1 MTESFGKRIQINIV
15 LKVFGCILLAVV
27 AGYRLSQLTT
37 IHVLFDEFG
46 YSATAAYYNGYDWSS
61 VASHSAYYSYG
72 LSLIL
77 SGIMHM
83 TQGNMALYYQL
94 GIMSNIGLLVGSFLM
109 GCSVGRQ
116 LFEDIPEYVVIIAS
130 FCISF
135 YTNTLIQTNILWT
148 ETLLYFLFW
157 VSTWFILRMI
167 KTSKLRSVI
176 GLAVSGGYMYMVHQ
190 RALAILIAICMVV
203 VGHFIIRKNKKLLF
217 LFVFIMLGMMV
228 AACLFKGDLKIN
240 LWNIGSGNKEV
251 NDYNGQISKVTDIV
265 SSWGGMKAFILSL
278 AGKIYYILTAG
289 CMIVAMFFSGVIQCV
304 REKEYKTILVY
315 IYMILCLLG
324 AIGISSIFML
334 RGNRQDTLIYGR
346 YTEYVIGPVLLTGI
360 LFFWK
365 RKISKKTF
373 WIMNMG
379 TVLTAVLVYIKFKN
393 TGFTVYNIVCALGL
407 SSIFKNGQEAKFA
420 PMVAVIIAIAV
431 GMLMYYSAMHL
442 DGFRIRIA
450 GILILPMIFWSYT
463 NVMAMETI
471 TGANVNSAGYEDVA
485 QHIRLYTENG
495 KMPVYFLTDVG
506 DFQSRYVETV
516 QFLVPDISIQY
527 VQKEDIERIEDIEE
541 GIILIDQKCF
551 DVFDLLPQ
559 YQVLEYSKGMFIL
572 AHTESKKVLELKAND
587 FEFLSIDECLIMT
600 DRQMYTNAA
609 KCVDT
614 TIWESTGEPGYL
626 LYGPYIFL
634 GAGEYIVDME
644 IDILEGNK
652 SGQVKFDAYAG
663 NILTE
668 KEIRLDSNI
677 EKISINFTL
686 QEETDQIEFRLYGSE
701 GCYVQIKNI
710 YVKKMS

>member
-1 MTESFGKRIQINIV
+1 M
-15 LKVFGCILLAVV
+15 
-27 AGYRLSQLTT
+27 
-37 IHVLFDEFG
+37 
-46 YSATAAYYNGYDWSS
+46 
-61 VASHSAYYSYG
+61 
-72 LSLIL
+72 
-77 SGIMHM
+77 
-83 TQGNMALYYQL
+83 
-94 GIMSNIGLLVGSFLM
+94 
-109 GCSVGRQ
+109 
-116 LFEDIPEYVVIIAS
+116 
-130 FCISF
+130 
-135 YTNTLIQTNILWT
+135 
-148 ETLLYFLFW
+148 
-157 VSTWFILRMI
+157 
-167 KTSKLRSVI
+167 
-176 GLAVSGGYMYMVHQ
+176 
-190 RALAILIAICMVV
+190 
-203 VGHFIIRKNKKLLF
+203 
-217 LFVFIMLGMMV
+217 

-471 TGANVNSAGYEDVA
+471 TGANVNSAGYEHVA

-495 KMPVYFLTDVG
+495 KMAVYFLTDVG

-572 AHTESKKVLELKAND
+572 AHTESKKA
-587 FEFLSIDECLIMT
+587 
-600 DRQMYTNAA
+600 
-609 KCVDT
+609 
-614 TIWESTGEPGYL
+614 
-626 LYGPYIFL
+626 
-634 GAGEYIVDME
+634 
-644 IDILEGNK
+644 
-652 SGQVKFDAYAG
+652 
-663 NILTE
+663 
-668 KEIRLDSNI
+668 
-677 EKISINFTL
+677 
-686 QEETDQIEFRLYGSE
+686 
-701 GCYVQIKNI
+701 
-710 YVKKMS
+710 